1 MQMPS
6 PTAEHE
12 RLALLAGDWEG
23 DERILPTPFDPEGG
37 PARGAWSARLALGGF
52 CLIADYRQRRGG
64 KVNFEGHGVY
74 GWDPRGRCYT
84 LHWFDSTGI
93 EHGEPA
99 FGTWDGDRLTLM
111 HETTH
116 AGHSRHVY
124 EVAGDRFRFSLEHS
138 PDGVEWMPFL
148 QGEYEKTSQTS
159 GESGLI
165 DP

>member
-1 MQMPS
+1 MQLPR

-37 PARGAWSARLALGGF
+37 PARGSWSARLALGGF

-64 KVNFEGHGVY
+64 EVNFEGHGVY

-93 EHGEPA
+93 GQGEPA
-99 FGTWDGDRLTLM
+99 FGAWDGDRLTLM
-111 HETTH
+111 HETAH

-124 EVAGDRFRFSLEHS
+124 EVAGERFRFSLEHS
-138 PDGVEWMPFL
+138 RDGVEWMPFL
-148 QGEYEKTSQTS
+148 HGEYEKTSPT
-159 GESGLI
+159 G
-165 DP
+165 

>member
-12 RLALLAGDWEG
+12 RLGLLAGDWEG

-64 KVNFEGHGVY
+64 EVNFEGHGVY

-99 FGTWDGDRLTLM
+99 FGAWDGDRLTLM

-124 EVAGDRFRFSLEHS
+124 EVTGDRFRFSLEHS

-148 QGEYEKTSQTS
+148 QGEYEKTSPT
-159 GESGLI
+159 G
-165 DP
+165 

>member
-1 MQMPS
+1 MQMPT
-6 PTAEHE
+6 PTTEHE
-12 RLALLAGDWEG
+12 RLALFEGQWEG

-37 PARGAWSARLALGGF
+37 PARGAWTARLALGGF

-64 KVNFEGHGVY
+64 EVNFEGHGVY

-99 FGTWDGDRLTLM
+99 FGAWDGDRLTLM
-111 HETTH
+111 HETSH

-148 QGEYEKTSQTS
+148 QGEYERV
-159 GESGLI
+159 G
-165 DP
+165 

>member
-1 MQMPS
+1 MQLPS

-12 RLALLAGDWEG
+12 RLALLAGEWEG

-64 KVNFEGHGVY
+64 EVNFEGHGVY
-74 GWDPRGRCYT
+74 GWDPRERCYT

-93 EHGEPA
+93 GHGEPA
-99 FGTWDGDRLTLM
+99 FGAWDGDRLTLM
-111 HETTH
+111 HETAH

-124 EVAGDRFRFSLEHS
+124 EIAGDRFRLSLDHS

-148 QGEYEKTSQTS
+148 RGEYEKTSPT
-159 GESGLI
+159 G
-165 DP
+165 